1 MGVVRGFRELDVYR
15 RAFDAALQIYEL
27 SKTFPA
33 VERYSLTDQIRR
45 ASRSVGANIAEAW
58 RKRPY
63 PAHFASKLWDADGE
77 AAETQVWL
85 DFALAHDYIHKN
97 LFATLDDL
105 YDRICAQLR
114 KMMDNSDSWCKHLHP
129 TTRSRSPEP

>member
-33 VERYSLTDQIRR
+33 VERYSLADQIRR
-45 ASRSVGANIAEAW
+45 ASRSVCANIAEAW

-63 PAHFASKLWDADGE
+63 PAHFAS
-77 AAETQVWL
+77 
-85 DFALAHDYIHKN
+85 
-97 LFATLDDL
+97 
-105 YDRICAQLR
+105 
-114 KMMDNSDSWCKHLHP
+114 
-129 TTRSRSPEP
+129 